1 MGRAVSNVSSSP
13 RLTEGNFSEL
23 QSNVTLGPALVK
35 PTVQGESILSPAN
48 NVESVNQWVA
58 MPQADQGL
66 LDAIYDFINT
76 TKEGTSVT
84 PDNVNGRT
92 KKLYFN
98 YYGTMGKSVKPGEI
112 GQFVV
117 NFSYP
122 PKAIKN
128 TATPVSIAQS
138 GFQNPFTA

>member
-1 MGRAVSNVSSSP
+1 MAKAVSNVSSSP

-23 QSNVTLGPALVK
+23 QSEVTLGPSLVK

-48 NVESVNQWVA
+48 NIESVNQWVA

-84 PDNVNGRT
+84 PDNINGRT

-98 YYGTMGKSVKPGEI
+98 YYGTMGKSIKPGEI

-117 NFSYP
+117 NFTYP
-122 PKAIKN
+122 PKSVL
-128 TATPVSIAQS
+128 VSA
-138 GFQNPFTA
+138 NPTTNNQA